1 MEVSVKFLVKVWI
14 MLCAAAIS
22 VAMLAGA
29 AAAED
34 PVGVRQIVAS
44 SAARGADLDVT
55 VWYPAQAGGAPVVLG
70 ESVFFQGT
78 PALRDAPIAAGKF
91 PLILLSHGAG
101 LAGNPQAVSWIAT
114 PLARQGF
121 VVAAPTHPGNSG
133 KNRSAA
139 ETMKIWRRPADLSA
153 TLDAMERD
161 SVFAAHL
168 VPGQVGALGLSVGGG
183 TALAIAGA
191 RIDPQRLAGYCD
203 TDLRNASLCEWVRQ
217 SGVDLHALDLQSA
230 GHDNHDQRIRF
241 AMAIDPAPID
251 VFAFKSFSGI
261 SIPVELVNLGRPG
274 KIPATADASQAAKTI
289 AQARYATIGD
299 ASHFSMFAECKP
311 GASEIAAAEEIGD
324 PICMDGGGRSRYEIH
339 EQLIEMTTAAFRCA
353 LKTGP

>member
-1 MEVSVKFLVKVWI
+1 VKSLAKVWI

-22 VAMLAGA
+22 AAILAGTA
-29 AAAED
+29 EAED
-34 PVGVRQIVAS
+34 PVGVRQIVAPS
-44 SAARGADLDVT
+44 TARGGDLEVT
-55 VWYPAQAGGAPVVLG
+55 VWYPAQAGGTPVVLG

-78 PALRDAPIAAGKF
+78 PALRDAPVAAGKF

-101 LAGNPQAVSWIAT
+101 LAGNPQAVAWIAA

-139 ETMKIWRRPADLSA
+139 ETMKIWMRPADLSA

-161 SVFAAHL
+161 SFFKTHL
-168 VPGQVGALGLSVGGG
+168 DPGQVGALGLSMGGG

-203 TDLRNASLCEWVRQ
+203 TDLRNASLCQWVRQ
-217 SGVDLHALDLQSA
+217 SGVDLHTLDLQSA
-230 GHDNHDQRIRF
+230 GRDNQDRRIRF

-261 SIPVELVNLGRPG
+261 SIPVALVNLGQPG
-274 KIPATADASQAAKTI
+274 RIPATADASQAARAI
-289 AQARYATIGD
+289 ALARYATITD

-311 GASEIAAAEEIGD
+311 GASELAEAEEIGD

-339 EQLIEMTTAAFRCA
+339 VQLIEMTAAAFRGA

>member
-1 MEVSVKFLVKVWI
+1 MEVSVKSLVKVWI

-22 VAMLAGA
+22 AAMLAGA
-29 AAAED
+29 ADAED
-34 PVGVRQIVAS
+34 PVGVRQIVAP
-44 SAARGADLDVT
+44 SAARGGDLDVT
-55 VWYPAQAGGAPVVLG
+55 VWYPAEAGGTPVVLG
-70 ESVFFQGT
+70 ESGFFQGT
-78 PALRDAPIAAGKF
+78 PALRDAPVAAGKF

-133 KNRSAA
+133 NNRSAA
-139 ETMKIWRRPADLSA
+139 ETMKIWMRPADLTA

-161 SVFAAHL
+161 SFFAAHL
-168 VPGQVGALGLSVGGG
+168 VPGQVGALGLSMGGG

-203 TDLRNASLCEWVRQ
+203 TDLRNASLCQWVRQ
-217 SGVDLHALDLQSA
+217 SGVDLHALDLESA
-230 GHDNHDQRIRF
+230 ARDNQDRRIRF

-251 VFAFKSFSGI
+251 VFAFQSFSGI
-261 SIPVELVNLGRPG
+261 SIPVELVNLGQPG
-274 KIPATADASQAAKTI
+274 KIPPTADASPAAKAI
-289 AQARYATIGD
+289 PKARYASIAD

-311 GASEIAAAEEIGD
+311 GAAELAEADEIGD

-339 EQLIEMTTAAFRCA
+339 EQLIEMTTAAFRGA